1 MARFTELGYLD
12 EVGAVRAFVAEKR
25 RRPGWGMSRLRAEL
39 DRRGADSEA
48 TQVVLAEYPEGADED
63 LARLEFDRWRSRGGG
78 DVDRLTRRLARKGIP
93 SRVIV
98 RLLNEVR
105 RSE

>member
-1 MARFTELGYLD
+1 
-12 EVGAVRAFVAEKR
+12 VRAFVAEKR
-25 RRPGWGMSRLRAEL
+25 RRSGWGLSRLQAEL

-48 TQVVLAEYPEGADED
+48 TQRVLAEYSDDADAD
-63 LARLEFDRWRSRGGG
+63 LARIEFERWRSRGGD

-93 SRVIV
+93 TRVIV

-105 RSE
+105 QSE